1 MHSRTGKS
9 SNEQRP
15 NRFYPSLS
23 SPDRN
28 GCHCHRSDLYEGNR
42 PIVAPVLLATFI
54 AIIATPALQ
63 WLQRKRVPK
72 WLAVTIILLVL
83 LEIGSLLALVFA
95 GELEAFRDGIPG
107 YQERLSLLSEQL
119 GGKLESMGVTN
130 GRETVRGL
138 FDPATYSGVV
148 VFALSYVRGPVGT
161 GLLVLLAVL
170 FILLEAPDL
179 SAKLRSAFNTSEV
192 AETRIHRALGVIRK
206 YMAIKSAASLATAT
220 CIGVV
225 LQILGIDFAPLW
237 AILAFLLNF
246 IPFVGAIIMTI
257 LAVFWHSCKPTCRRH
272 CWSR

>member
-119 GGKLESMGVTN
+119 GGNPGEYGCHQRPRDCQGS
-130 GRETVRGL
+130 
-138 FDPATYSGVV
+138 
-148 VFALSYVRGPVGT
+148 
-161 GLLVLLAVL
+161 
-170 FILLEAPDL
+170 
-179 SAKLRSAFNTSEV
+179 LRPCY
-192 AETRIHRALGVIRK
+192 L
-206 YMAIKSAASLATAT
+206 
-220 CIGVV
+220 
-225 LQILGIDFAPLW
+225 
-237 AILAFLLNF
+237 
-246 IPFVGAIIMTI
+246 
-257 LAVFWHSCKPTCRRH
+257 
-272 CWSR
+272 